1 MWRVV
6 CKQQS
11 SKLWRLCRGTLCQ
24 LFFNGGGRRQLVGL
38 KLSHYYQHYIPPHNS
53 AIMAFCS
60 VEPSRFY
67 VSQRADGGD
76 YFSLFALA
84 GDGIQFKCGHRPL
97 LFWKSPSLQACKR
110 TMIFTNTFEWTS
122 YLCRRG
128 NSALNFGQTIICQKV
143 RGSPLPLLLSS
154 TSKQYL
160 FPKKKTLFLKAPVY
174 WRPKNHFVACSCN
187 PFYSSTDPG
196 LYSHNV
202 PTLETDSFKGIAC
215 DSMQIFY
222 TRLCGSRSILWLTIK
237 ENYLWTFPSVLQS
250 YPKNTVHRTWTLTRF
265 VVVLTSFLSV
275 KSWE

>member
-1 MWRVV
+1 MCW
-6 CKQQS
+6 
-11 SKLWRLCRGTLCQ
+11 
-24 LFFNGGGRRQLVGL
+24 
-38 KLSHYYQHYIPPHNS
+38 
-53 AIMAFCS
+53 
-60 VEPSRFY
+60 
-67 VSQRADGGD
+67 
-76 YFSLFALA
+76 
-84 GDGIQFKCGHRPL
+84 
-97 LFWKSPSLQACKR
+97 
-110 TMIFTNTFEWTS
+110 
-122 YLCRRG
+122 RG

-222 TRLCGSRSILWLTIK
+222 TRLCGSRSILLLTIK
-237 ENYLWTFPSVLQS
+237 ENYLWTSPSVLQS
-250 YPKNTVHRTWTLTRF
+250 YPKNTLHRTWTLTRF
-265 VVVLTSFLSV
+265 AVVLTSFLSV